1 MQARFRL
8 FDGVTTFIGN
18 LARQRP
24 LVVVLDDLHAADTP
38 SLMLLQ
44 FLPIFLI
51 IWLLII
57 RPQQKRQKDLERMLK
72 ALKKGD
78 RVLTSG
84 GIYGTVVGVEEAK
97 TVLKVADDVKL
108 EFAKSA
114 IVSVVSGDAKA

>member
-1 MQARFRL
+1 MDAYAQFGGAAPAS
-8 FDGVTTFIGN
+8 GN
-18 LARQRP
+18 PMMSTLM
-24 LVVVLDDLHAADTP
+24 
-38 SLMLLQ
+38 MLLQ

-57 RPQQKRQKDLERMLK
+57 RPQQKRQKDLEKMLK
-72 ALKKGD
+72 AVKKGD

-84 GIYGTVVGVEEAK
+84 GMYGTVVNVDEGK

-114 IVSVVSGDAKA
+114 IVQVISADAPA

>member
-1 MQARFRL
+1 MNAYAQAAAAAP
-8 FDGVTTFIGN
+8 GGN
-18 LARQRP
+18 PMVGTL
-24 LVVVLDDLHAADTP
+24 
-38 SLMLLQ
+38 LMLLQ

-57 RPQQKRQKDLERMLK
+57 RPQQKRQKDLDKMLK

-84 GIYGTVVGVEEAK
+84 GIYGTVVGVEDGR

-114 IVSVVSGDAKA
+114 IVQVLSGDAKA